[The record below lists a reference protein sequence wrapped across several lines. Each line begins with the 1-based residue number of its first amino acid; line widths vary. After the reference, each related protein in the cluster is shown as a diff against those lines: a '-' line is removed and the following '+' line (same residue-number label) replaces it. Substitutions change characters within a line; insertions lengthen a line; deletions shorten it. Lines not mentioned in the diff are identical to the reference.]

1 MRRLDICS
9 PQLYREE
16 PSGKLA
22 EQSEICACRSGLELL
37 CALIEEVAVKP
48 CNTQDVFYSHDSPY
62 YSPYRGGCVCYSGD
76 FICAKEDFTRGFKP
90 DQAPTGSVCL
100 LEVVGWH
107 GRAKRPAH
115 K

>member
-1 MRRLDICS
+1 MERLDICS

-90 DQAPTGSVCL
+90 DQTPTGSVSL
-100 LEVVGWH
+100 LRMAWL
-107 GRAKRPAH
+107 
-115 K
+115 

>member
-1 MRRLDICS
+1 M
-9 PQLYREE
+9 
-16 PSGKLA
+16 
-22 EQSEICACRSGLELL
+22 L

-90 DQAPTGSVCL
+90 DQTPTGSVCL
-100 LEVVGWH
+100 LRMAWLHIPVADISLGL
-107 GRAKRPAH
+107 RLRPCFSPATTGGSLAVPGLQP
-115 K
+115 

>member
-1 MRRLDICS
+1 M
-9 PQLYREE
+9 
-16 PSGKLA
+16 A

-90 DQAPTGSVCL
+90 DQTPTGSVCL
-100 LEVVGWH
+100 L
-107 GRAKRPAH
+107 RMSRLYIPAKTLSQIAKSHWLIFPWD
-115 K
+115 